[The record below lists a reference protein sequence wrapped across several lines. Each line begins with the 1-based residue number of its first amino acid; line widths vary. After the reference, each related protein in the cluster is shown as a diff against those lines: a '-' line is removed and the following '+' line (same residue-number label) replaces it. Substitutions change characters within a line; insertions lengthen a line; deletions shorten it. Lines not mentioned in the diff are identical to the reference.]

1 MKTIPLETA
10 AETIDRDRVR
20 LRVAV
25 PEAAL
30 DPALRAVYKRWA
42 QQMKVPGFRK
52 GKVPRQL
59 IDARVGS
66 DVVRDEA
73 LRDAL
78 PGFYEEAL
86 KSKDL
91 EAIAPPEVE
100 VIEFEAGS
108 PLVFEATVD
117 IRPEIE
123 IPDLASISVDAP
135 SADVTDQDI
144 DEQIERLRDRF
155 AELESIGREARRGDF
170 VLIDLN
176 AYRHE
181 QPLEEASAPDYLY
194 EVGSR
199 AGPPRLDDEL
209 EGSRP
214 GAILKFNDVLGDNAG
229 ELAGQEVSF
238 TVLVKEVKAKSL
250 PPVDDDFAKT
260 VGEFDTLAELRDDF
274 RVRLKD
280 VKRGLAEEELRG
292 RVLEAVVDAAK
303 FEAPNKLVEGEFEH
317 RLKHLE
323 DDLQKAGMSMAQYAR
338 EIDSSEL
345 EIRADVRRSAARSVK
360 AELLLEEVARAQRI
374 EVTEEDLGREVAVA
388 AARAQRDPQELAKQ
402 LVDRGRLGAVAAD
415 IMRRKALDH
424 VVNSVNTIGWEAVEE
439 ASARVTSEV
448 PSGGDH
454 EAVAERAQE

>member
-1 MKTIPLETA
+1 MKTIPLETD
-10 AETIDRDRVR
+10 AETIDKDRVR

-108 PLVFEATVD
+108 ALVFEATVD
-117 IRPEIE
+117 VRPEIE
-123 IPDLASISVDAP
+123 LPDLTAVSVEAP
-135 SADVTDQDI
+135 NANVTDQDI
-144 DEQIERLRDRF
+144 DEQIDRLRDRF

-199 AGPPRLDDEL
+199 AGPPRLDEEL

-214 GAILKFNDVLGDNAG
+214 GAILKFNDVLGENAG
-229 ELAGQEVSF
+229 ELAGEEVSF

-250 PPVDDDFAKT
+250 PSVDDEFAKT

-274 RVRLKD
+274 RMRLKD

-292 RVLEAVVDAAK
+292 MVLEALVDAAK
-303 FEAPNKLVEGEFEH
+303 FDPPVKLVEGEFEH
-317 RLKHLE
+317 RLEHLE
-323 DDLQKAGMSMAQYAR
+323 EDLKKAGLSMGQYAR
-338 EIDSSEL
+338 EMDSSEL

-360 AELLLEEVARAQRI
+360 AELLLEEIARTERI
-374 EVTEEDLGREVAVA
+374 EVTEEDLGREVAIA

-402 LVDRGRLGAVAAD
+402 LVDAGRLGAVAAD

-424 VVNSVNTIGWEAVEE
+424 VVNNVNTIGWEAVEE
-439 ASARVTSEV
+439 SSTLVTSEV
-448 PSGGDH
+448 SSGGDH

>member
-10 AETIDRDRVR
+10 AETIDKDRVR

-42 QQMKVPGFRK
+42 EQMKVPGFRK

-86 KSKDL
+86 KSKEL

-209 EGSRP
+209 EGSRA
-214 GAILKFNDVLGDNAG
+214 GAILKFNDVLGDHAG

-274 RVRLKD
+274 RLRLKD

-303 FEAPNKLVEGEFEH
+303 FEAPSKLVEGEFEH
-317 RLKHLE
+317 RLEHLE
-323 DDLQKAGMSMAQYAR
+323 EDLQKAGMTMGQYAR

-360 AELLLEEVARAQRI
+360 AELLLEEIARAQRI
-374 EVTEEDLGREVAVA
+374 EVTEEDLGREVAIA

-439 ASARVTSEV
+439 SSAHVRSETS
-448 PSGGDH
+448 SGGDQ

>member
-10 AETIDRDRVR
+10 AETIDKDRVR

-30 DPALRAVYKRWA
+30 DPALRAVYRRWA

-86 KSKDL
+86 QSRDL

-100 VIEFEAGS
+100 VIEFEEGS

-123 IPDLASISVDAP
+123 LPDLAAISVDAP
-135 SADVTDQDI
+135 NAEVTDEDI
-144 DEQIERLRDRF
+144 DEQIDRLRDRF

-229 ELAGQEVSF
+229 DLAGEEVSF

-250 PPVDDDFAKT
+250 PSVDDEFAKT

-280 VKRGLAEEELRG
+280 VKRGLAEEELRST
-292 RVLEAVVDAAK
+292 VLEAVVDAAK
-303 FEAPNKLVEGEFEH
+303 FEAPIKLVEGEFEH
-317 RLKHLE
+317 RLGHLE
-323 DDLQKAGMSMAQYAR
+323 DDLKKAGLSMGQYAR
-338 EIDSSEL
+338 EMDSSEL
-345 EIRADVRRSAARSVK
+345 EIRADVRRGAARSVK
-360 AELLLEEVARAQRI
+360 AELLLEEIARAQRI
-374 EVTEEDLGREVAVA
+374 EVTEEDLGREVAIA

-402 LVDRGRLGAVAAD
+402 LMDRGRLGAVAAD

-424 VVNSVNTIGWEAVEE
+424 VVQNVNTIGWEAVEE
-439 ASARVTSEV
+439 SSAHVTSEV
-448 PSGGDH
+448 SSGDDH

>member
-170 VLIDLN
+170 MLIDLN

>member
-1 MKTIPLETA
+1 MKTIPLDTA
-10 AETIDRDRVR
+10 AETIDKDRVR

-86 KSKDL
+86 KSRDL

-123 IPDLASISVDAP
+123 LPDLAAISVDAP
-135 SADVTDQDI
+135 NADVTDEDI
-144 DEQIERLRDRF
+144 DEQIDRLRDRF

-214 GAILKFNDVLGDNAG
+214 GAILKFNDVLGENAG
-229 ELAGQEVSF
+229 DLAGEEVSF

-250 PPVDDDFAKT
+250 PSVDDEFAKT

-280 VKRGLAEEELRG
+280 VKRGLAEEELRS
-292 RVLEAVVDAAK
+292 RVLEALVDAAK
-303 FEAPNKLVEGEFEH
+303 FEAPIKLVEGEFEH
-317 RLKHLE
+317 RLAHLE
-323 DDLQKAGMSMAQYAR
+323 DDLKKAGLSMAQYAR
-338 EIDSSEL
+338 EMDSSEL
-345 EIRADVRRSAARSVK
+345 EIRADVRRNAARSVR
-360 AELLLEEVARAQRI
+360 AELLLEEIARTHRI
-374 EVTEEDLGREVAVA
+374 DVTEEDLGREVAIA

-424 VVNSVNTIGWEAVEE
+424 VVKNVNTIGWEAVEE
-439 ASARVTSEV
+439 SEV
-448 PSGGDH
+448 SSGGDH